1 MLDKMVKLSN
11 GYEIPSI
18 GFGTW
23 QAPDGEV
30 AFLANM
36 AALKCGYRHIDC
48 AAIYRNEASLGK
60 AVRESGIARE
70 EIFVTSKLW
79 TKKRGY
85 ENAKAAFAKTMEQLG
100 LDYLDLYLIHWP
112 ASHTRFEDWKE
123 INAETWRALEELYE
137 EGKIKA
143 IGVSNF
149 MTHHLEAL
157 LETARIVPMVN
168 QIEFHP
174 GFTQDKVVEFCKE
187 KGIAVEAWSPIGSG
201 RLLENGLLTNIA
213 KKYNKSVAQI
223 CIRFCLQND
232 IIPLPKSV
240 TSSRIKENIDI
251 FDFNISDDDMK
262 LIANMELCGYS
273 GFDPD
278 SVEF

>member
-1 MLDKMVKLSN
+1 MLEKYVTLKNGVK
-11 GYEIPSI
+11 IQSI

-23 QAPDGEV
+23 QAADGEV
-30 AFLANM
+30 AYNAVKT
-36 AALKCGYRHIDC
+36 ALECGYRHLDC
-48 AAIYRNEASLGK
+48 AAIYRNEASLGR
-60 AVRESGIARE
+60 AVRDSGIPRE

-85 ENAKAAFAKTMEQLG
+85 ENAKAAFEKTMDQLG

-149 MTHHLEAL
+149 MVHHLEAL
-157 LETARIVPMVN
+157 LETAKIVPMVN

-174 GFTQDKVVEFCKE
+174 GFTQDGVVKYCKE

-201 RLLENGLLTNIA
+201 RLLENELLAKIA
-213 KKYNKSVAQI
+213 AKYGKSVAQI

-232 IIPLPKSV
+232 VLPLPKSV
-240 TSSRIKENIDI
+240 TPSRIKENFDVLDFTLSDEDMAAIAGMDI
-251 FDFNISDDDMK
+251 
-262 LIANMELCGYS
+262 CGYS
-273 GFDPD
+273 GFNPD

>member
-1 MLDKMVKLSN
+1 MLDNKLKLSN
-11 GYEIPSI
+11 GYEIPSV

-23 QAPDGEV
+23 QAPDGDV
-30 AFLANM
+30 AYSSVM
-36 AALKCGYRHIDC
+36 HALKCGYRHIDC
-48 AAIYRNEASLGK
+48 ASIYRNEESVGR

-85 ENAKAAFAKTMEQLG
+85 ENAKAGFEKTMSLLG

-112 ASHTRFEDWKE
+112 ASHTRFDNWKE
-123 INAETWRALEELYE
+123 INAETWLAFEELYE

-149 MTHHLEAL
+149 KEHHLDAL
-157 LETARIVPMVN
+157 LETAKIVPMVN

-174 GFTQDKVVEFCKE
+174 GYTEDSLVKYCKE
-187 KGIAVEAWSPIGSG
+187 KGICVEAWSPIGSG
-201 RLLENGLLTNIA
+201 RLLENEFLKNIA
-213 KKYNKSVAQI
+213 EKYNKSVAQL
-223 CIRFCLQND
+223 CIRFCLQSD
-232 IIPLPKSV
+232 VLPLPKSV
-240 TSSRIKENIDI
+240 TPSRIEQNIDI
-251 FDFNISDDDMK
+251 FDFDISEEDMQK
-262 LIANMELCGYS
+262 IRSMELAGYS

>member
-70 EIFVTSKLW
+70 DIFVTSKLW

-123 INAETWRALEELYE
+123 INAETWRAR
-137 EGKIKA
+137 A
-143 IGVSNF
+143 AF
-149 MTHHLEAL
+149 PAL
-157 LETARIVPMVN
+157 PW
-168 QIEFHP
+168 
-174 GFTQDKVVEFCKE
+174 FTE
-187 KGIAVEAWSPIGSG
+187 
-201 RLLENGLLTNIA
+201 
-213 KKYNKSVAQI
+213 
-223 CIRFCLQND
+223 RF
-232 IIPLPKSV
+232 
-240 TSSRIKENIDI
+240 R
-251 FDFNISDDDMK
+251 
-262 LIANMELCGYS
+262 
-273 GFDPD
+273 
-278 SVEF
+278 

>member
-30 AFLANM
+30 AFSANM

-174 GFTQDKVVEFCKE
+174 GFTQDRVVEFCKE

>member
-1 MLDKMVKLSN
+1 MLDKKIKLSN
-11 GYEIPSI
+11 GYKIPSI

-23 QAPDGEV
+23 QSPDGDV
-30 AFLANM
+30 AFSANM
-36 AALKCGYRHIDC
+36 TALECGYRHVDC
-48 AAIYRNEASLGK
+48 ASIYRNEASLGK
-60 AVRESGIARE
+60 AVKESGIARE

-85 ENAKAAFAKTMEQLG
+85 ENAKAGFEKTMATLG

-112 ASHTRFEDWKE
+112 ASPSRFENWKE
-123 INAETWRALEELYE
+123 INAETWRAFEELYE

-149 MTHHLEAL
+149 KKHHLEAL
-157 LETARIVPMVN
+157 LETAKIVPMVN
-168 QIEFHP
+168 QIEYHP
-174 GFTQDKVVEFCKE
+174 GFTQDDLVAYCKE
-187 KGIAVEAWSPIGSG
+187 KGICVEAWSPIGSG
-201 RLLENGLLTNIA
+201 RLLENETLLKIA
-213 KKYNKSVAQI
+213 EKYNKSVAQI

-232 IIPLPKSV
+232 VLPLPKSV
-240 TSSRIKENIDI
+240 TPSRIKENIDV
-251 FDFNISDDDMK
+251 FDFNISDEDMK
-262 LIANMELCGYS
+262 TISEMELCGYS

>member
-1 MLDKMVKLSN
+1 MLDKKIRLSN

-30 AFLANM
+30 AYNAIKT
-36 AALKCGYRHIDC
+36 ALECGYRHLDC
-48 AAIYRNEASLGK
+48 ASIYRNEASLGK
-60 AVRESGIARE
+60 AVKESGIARE

-85 ENAKAAFAKTMEQLG
+85 ENAKAGFEKTIETLG

-112 ASHTRFEDWKE
+112 ASHSRFEDWKE
-123 INAETWRALEELYE
+123 INSATWRALEELYE
-137 EGKIKA
+137 EGRIKA

-149 MTHHLEAL
+149 KKHHLEAL

-168 QIEFHP
+168 QVEYHP
-174 GFTQDKVVEFCKE
+174 GFAQNELVEYCKE
-187 KGIAVEAWSPIGSG
+187 KNICVEAWSPIGSG
-201 RLLENGLLTNIA
+201 RLLENEKLLEIA

-232 IIPLPKSV
+232 VLPLPKSV
-240 TSSRIKENIDI
+240 TPSRIAENIEV
-251 FDFNISDDDMK
+251 FDFEISKDDMDT
-262 LIANMELCGYS
+262 ISNMELCGYS

>member
-1 MLDKMVKLSN
+1 MLENYVTLKNGVK
-11 GYEIPSI
+11 IQSI

-23 QAPDGEV
+23 QAADGEV
-30 AFLANM
+30 AYNAVKT
-36 AALKCGYRHIDC
+36 ALECGYRHLDC

-60 AVRESGIARE
+60 AVKESGIPRE

-85 ENAKAAFAKTMEQLG
+85 ENAKAAFEKTMDQLG

-149 MTHHLEAL
+149 MVHHLEAL
-157 LETARIVPMVN
+157 LETAKIVPMVN

-174 GFTQDKVVEFCKE
+174 GFTQDGVVEYCKE
-187 KGIAVEAWSPIGSG
+187 KGICVEAWSPIGSG
-201 RLLENGLLTNIA
+201 RLLENELLAKIA
-213 KKYNKSVAQI
+213 AKYGKSVAQI

-232 IIPLPKSV
+232 VLPLPKSV
-240 TSSRIKENIDI
+240 TPSRIKENLDVLDFSLSDEDMAAISGMDI
-251 FDFNISDDDMK
+251 
-262 LIANMELCGYS
+262 CGYS

>member
-1 MLDKMVKLSN
+1 MLEKYVTLKNGVK
-11 GYEIPSI
+11 IQSI

-23 QAPDGEV
+23 QAADGEV
-30 AFLANM
+30 AYNAVKT
-36 AALKCGYRHIDC
+36 ALECGYRHLDC

-60 AVRESGIARE
+60 AVRESGIPRE

-85 ENAKAAFAKTMEQLG
+85 ENAKAAFEKTMDQLG

-149 MTHHLEAL
+149 MVHHLEAL
-157 LETARIVPMVN
+157 LETAKIVPMVN

-174 GFTQDKVVEFCKE
+174 GFTQDGVVKYCKE

-201 RLLENGLLTNIA
+201 RLLENELLAKIA
-213 KKYNKSVAQI
+213 AKYGKSVAQI

-232 IIPLPKSV
+232 VLPLPKSV
-240 TSSRIKENIDI
+240 TPSRIKENFDVLDFTLSDEDMAAIAGMDI
-251 FDFNISDDDMK
+251 
-262 LIANMELCGYS
+262 CGYS

>member
-1 MLDKMVKLSN
+1 MLEKYVTLKNGVK
-11 GYEIPSI
+11 IQSI

-23 QAPDGEV
+23 QAADGEV
-30 AFLANM
+30 AYNAVKT
-36 AALKCGYRHIDC
+36 ALECGYRHLDC
-48 AAIYRNEASLGK
+48 AAIYRNEASLGR
-60 AVRESGIARE
+60 AVRESGIPRE

-85 ENAKAAFAKTMEQLG
+85 ENAKAAFAKTMDQLG

-149 MTHHLEAL
+149 MVHHLEAL
-157 LETARIVPMVN
+157 LETAKIVPMVN

-174 GFTQDKVVEFCKE
+174 GFTQDGVVEYCKE

-201 RLLENGLLTNIA
+201 RLLENELLAKIA
-213 KKYNKSVAQI
+213 EKYGKSVAQI

-232 IIPLPKSV
+232 VLPLPKSV
-240 TSSRIKENIDI
+240 TPSRIKENFDVLDFALSDEDMAAIAGMDI
-251 FDFNISDDDMK
+251 
-262 LIANMELCGYS
+262 CGYS

>member
-1 MLDKMVKLSN
+1 MLEKYVTLKNGVK
-11 GYEIPSI
+11 IQSI

-23 QAPDGEV
+23 QAADGEV
-30 AFLANM
+30 AYNAVKT
-36 AALKCGYRHIDC
+36 ALECGYRHLDC
-48 AAIYRNEASLGK
+48 AAIYRNEASLGR
-60 AVRESGIARE
+60 AVRDSGIPRE

-85 ENAKAAFAKTMEQLG
+85 ENAKAAFAKTMDQLG

-149 MTHHLEAL
+149 MVHHLEAL
-157 LETARIVPMVN
+157 LETAKIVPMVN

-174 GFTQDKVVEFCKE
+174 GFTQDGVVEYCKE

-201 RLLENGLLTNIA
+201 RLLENELLAKIA
-213 KKYNKSVAQI
+213 AKYGKSVAQI

-232 IIPLPKSV
+232 VLPLPKSV
-240 TSSRIKENIDI
+240 TPSRIKGNFDVLDFTLSDEDMAAIAGMDI
-251 FDFNISDDDMK
+251 
-262 LIANMELCGYS
+262 CGYS

>member
-1 MLDKMVKLSN
+1 MLEKKVKLSN

-174 GFTQDKVVEFCKE
+174 GFTQDRVVEFCKE

-201 RLLENGLLTNIA
+201 RLLENELLTNIA

>member
-30 AFLANM
+30 AFSANM

-70 EIFVTSKLW
+70 DIFVTSKLW

-137 EGKIKA
+137 EGRIKA

-201 RLLENGLLTNIA
+201 RLLENELLTNIA

>member
-1 MLDKMVKLSN
+1 MLEKYVTLKNGVK
-11 GYEIPSI
+11 IQSI

-23 QAPDGEV
+23 QAADGEV
-30 AFLANM
+30 AYNAVKT
-36 AALKCGYRHIDC
+36 ALECGYRHLDC
-48 AAIYRNEASLGK
+48 AAIYRNEASLGR
-60 AVRESGIARE
+60 AVRDSGIPRE

-85 ENAKAAFAKTMEQLG
+85 ENAKAAFAKTMDQLG

-149 MTHHLEAL
+149 MVHHLEAL
-157 LETARIVPMVN
+157 LETAKIVPMVN

-174 GFTQDKVVEFCKE
+174 GFTQDGVVEYCKE

-201 RLLENGLLTNIA
+201 RLLENELLAKIA
-213 KKYNKSVAQI
+213 AKYGKSVAQI

-232 IIPLPKSV
+232 VLPLPKSV
-240 TSSRIKENIDI
+240 TPSRIKENFDVLDFTLSDEDMADI
-251 FDFNISDDDMK
+251 AGMDI
-262 LIANMELCGYS
+262 CGYS